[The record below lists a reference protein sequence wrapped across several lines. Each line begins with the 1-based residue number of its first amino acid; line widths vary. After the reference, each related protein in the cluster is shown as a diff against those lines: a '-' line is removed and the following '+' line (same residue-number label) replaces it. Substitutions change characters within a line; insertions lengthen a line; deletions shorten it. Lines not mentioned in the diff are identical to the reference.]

1 MLIHGITIRLFNKID
16 TGAVD
21 AFNRPIYTEEAEDVG
36 NVLVTPI
43 GGDEQTDAMD
53 LTGRR
58 ERYELSLPKGD
69 QHEWVDRE
77 VEFWGK
83 RWKTY
88 GTPIEWMEDMVPL
101 AWNKKVRVERI
112 DGEG

>member
-1 MLIHGITIRLFNKID
+1 MLIHGTTIKLYNKID

-21 AFNRPIYTEEAEDVG
+21 AFNRPIYTEEAEAVE
-36 NVLVTPI
+36 NVIIEPLSD
-43 GGDEQTDAMD
+43 DEQTDAMN

-58 ERYELSLPKGD
+58 VIYRLCLPKGD
-69 QHEWVDRE
+69 QHDWTDRK
-77 VEFWGK
+77 VEFFGK
-83 RWKTY
+83 TWRTI
-88 GTPIEWMEDMVPL
+88 GDTIEWMEDMVPL